1 MREIDF
7 NSIPLEELWALHE
20 EIRSRL
26 ITKLE
31 QEKHGLEQRLLEL
44 NLSYAPKKQRRP
56 YPDVLPKFRNPERPH
71 ETWSGRG
78 KQPRW
83 VSKFLVAGKTLDDLR
98 ISSRRR

>member
-1 MREIDF
+1 MKKYD
-7 NSIPLEELWALHE
+7 SKSMPLEELWALRE

-31 QEKHGLEQRLLEL
+31 QEKHGLEDRLLEL
-44 NLSYAPKKQRRP
+44 KLSGAPKKQRRP
-56 YPDVLPKFRNPERPH
+56 YPDVLPKFRNPEPPH

-83 VSKFLVAGKTLDDLR
+83 VNKFLAAGKTLDGLR
-98 ISSRRR
+98 ISSRR